1 MTPRS
6 IAHHKYNKQSETC
19 LKSNEMQL
27 RLQEFP
33 TTLVFEAFV
42 LLFVMFGI
50 VLYGCWVFSHLLLC
64 HDTII
69 LF

>member
-1 MTPRS
+1 MTPKT
-6 IAHHKYNKQSETC
+6 IAHHKYSKQSETC

-27 RLQEFP
+27 RP
-33 TTLVFEAFV
+33 RSSPTLVFEAFV
-42 LLFVMFGI
+42 LLLVVFGV